1 MARTIRVL
9 LADDSSVTR
18 RILSESVSREPD
30 MEVVGAAQDGAEA
43 IAFFK
48 AQKPDVVLLD
58 VDMPGI
64 NGIEAL
70 KGIRKINDNIPVIM
84 FSTLTVK
91 GGEATLDA
99 LAAGATDY
107 AAKPTGVGHLDKA
120 MAYLK
125 QEVVPKIRMWGTR
138 YLARQK
144 KATQVTPPERV
155 QPQRESG
162 TFRGSSAFT
171 VTIPK
176 TQMAPAPPVRRR
188 SGPVHVLAIGAST
201 GGPNALAELVG
212 LLPGDLG
219 GQKLD
224 RIALGRADDDSRT
237 GGRHQHTDLDLGGCP
252 LRHADEQHGRQ

>member
-1 MARTIRVL
+1 MLPQCEGLKLIMARTIRVL

-30 MEVVGAAQDGAEA
+30 MEVVAAAQDGAEA

-120 MAYLK
+120 MAY
-125 QEVVPKIRMWGTR
+125 
-138 YLARQK
+138 
-144 KATQVTPPERV
+144 
-155 QPQRESG
+155 
-162 TFRGSSAFT
+162 
-171 VTIPK
+171 
-176 TQMAPAPPVRRR
+176 
-188 SGPVHVLAIGAST
+188 
-201 GGPNALAELVG
+201 
-212 LLPGDLG
+212 
-219 GQKLD
+219 
-224 RIALGRADDDSRT
+224 
-237 GGRHQHTDLDLGGCP
+237 
-252 LRHADEQHGRQ
+252 